1 MSEPVRVAVIDSG
14 IHPTHPHVAPVA
26 GGVRI
31 TADGTDDSWTD
42 TLGHGTAVAG
52 AIREKSPTL
61 AIYAIKVFDGSL
73 ATSGS
78 VLLRAL
84 DWCIA
89 QQMTFI
95 NLSLGT
101 LNAKYVPAFAERV
114 GRAVRSGLT
123 IVSAFDMSGA
133 PAYPGSLS
141 GVVGVKVDYDCP
153 RDRYLRST
161 DGHTETYAASGF
173 PRSIPGVPPHRNL
186 HGISFA
192 VANVTGLLA
201 AQVEAGAWTEK

>member
-1 MSEPVRVAVIDSG
+1 MNEPVRVAVIDSG
-14 IHPTHPHVAPVA
+14 IHPTHPHVTPIA

-31 TADGTDDSWTD
+31 TVDGTDDCWTD
-42 TLGHGTAVAG
+42 ILGHGTAVAG

-61 AIYAIKVFDGSL
+61 AIYAVKVFDRSL

-78 VLLRAL
+78 LLLRAL
-84 DWCIA
+84 DWCIT

-101 LNAKYVPAFAERV
+101 LNAEYVPAFAERV
-114 GRAVRSGLT
+114 GRAIRSGLT
-123 IVSAFDMSGA
+123 IVSAFDMNGA

-141 GVVGVKVDYDCP
+141 GVVGVKLDYDCP
-153 RDRYLRST
+153 RDRYVRSSAA
-161 DGHTETYAASGF
+161 DGDVYLASGF